1 MGNKRSRSLVVLWSF
16 NPLPIRLQDHRTTGV
31 QTLLRILPV
40 LLLAVLGCWSCSK
53 GDYAG
58 KVETVTI
65 GQTPNETNTL
75 LYLAQERGFFAANGL
90 NVVFKDYGSG
100 VEAASALLKG
110 EVDLATCAE
119 FVIVGKIFE
128 RENIL
133 SIAGIDRFE
142 NAYIIGRIDKG
153 IRGIADLKGKS
164 IGVARQTSP
173 EFYLGR
179 FLDLYGLSI
188 KQVTLVNV
196 TPARSADVLASGSVG
211 AVAVFQPHANT
222 IKQKLGDSVVIW
234 PAQSG
239 QLDYFNVISTQP
251 WVASHPEVISRLLR
265 SLTQA
270 ENYMVSHPDETR
282 VSIQKRLQYDHVYI
296 NTVWPEH
303 QFSVSLDKGLIAA
316 MEDEA
321 RWMIKNNLTSEKQVP
336 DFLDYIYEDGLKAVK
351 PEAVKIIR

>member
-1 MGNKRSRSLVVLWSF
+1 M
-16 NPLPIRLQDHRTTGV
+16 
-31 QTLLRILPV
+31 
-40 LLLAVLGCWSCSK
+40 LLLSVVFALWSCSR
-53 GDYAG
+53 GDYSG

-75 LYLAQERGFFAANGL
+75 LYLAEERGFFAANGL

-100 VEAASALLKG
+100 VEATNALLKG
-110 EVDLATCAE
+110 AVNLATCAE
-119 FVIVGKIFE
+119 FVIVGKVFAK
-128 RENIL
+128 ENIR
-133 SIAGIDRFE
+133 SIASIDRFE
-142 NAYIIGRIDKG
+142 NAYIIGRIDKR

-164 IGVARQTSP
+164 IGLARQTSP

-179 FLDLYGLSI
+179 FLDLHGLSI

-196 TPARSADVLASGSVG
+196 TPIQSADVLASGSVG

-234 PAQSG
+234 RAQSG

-270 ENYMVSHPDETR
+270 ENYVVSHPDETK
-282 VSIQKRLQYDHVYI
+282 VSIQKRLQYDYVYI

-321 RWMIKNNLTSEKQVP
+321 RWMITNNLTDEKTVP
-336 DFLDYIYEDGLKAVK
+336 DFGNYIYTDGLKAMK
-351 PEAVKIIR
+351 PEAVNIIR